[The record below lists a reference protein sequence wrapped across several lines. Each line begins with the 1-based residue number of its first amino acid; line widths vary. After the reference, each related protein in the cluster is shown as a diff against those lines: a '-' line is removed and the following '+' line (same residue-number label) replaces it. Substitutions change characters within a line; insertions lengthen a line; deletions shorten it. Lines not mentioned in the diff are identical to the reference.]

1 MLEIDPQ
8 HYSLDDLLTKRLFRI
23 PQYQRAYSWERKQRS
38 DLFEDINRSFRADD
52 GRKHFMAT
60 IVGLRRDMKTIITDE
75 HQVIEI
81 VDGQQRIT
89 TLVLLLKAISK
100 ALDPSDAIERRVRT
114 DIEEI
119 LVKPDSASLLLLQT
133 NHDTSNFF
141 RNYIL
146 NAQSES
152 IQSAKTLA
160 DRELLAAIGEC
171 ESFVQQWAKDGNSL
185 TDLVGHLKNRL
196 TFIFHEISDESA
208 VYSVFEVLNSRGL
221 AVSWFD
227 RLKSM
232 LMSVVF
238 DSDSG
243 NNQELIDEIH
253 STWSNIYR
261 AVGLRLGVST
271 ESLRFAAT
279 LRAESRPSKP
289 LNAEDAV
296 STLLVQS
303 QTAAEAIETSDWL
316 LAVTESV
323 DRLHADR
330 RRSAVTQI
338 AHARLV
344 AVALNLRDDIADED
358 KQKILSRWEK
368 VTFRIYG
375 IYGKDARSA
384 VGDYVRL
391 AWDIENRGLSAERI
405 MSAISSIGKP
415 YPSTERT
422 VADELGG
429 VNVYG
434 ERLSLGELRYF
445 FNRYEEHLA
454 REAGQNFDN
463 EQWNRIWE
471 ANAADSIEHIL
482 PQRADVEHIHWLGN
496 LTLLPPKLNSK
507 LQDRGPKVKAQAY
520 RKTGLLVA
528 EDAARR
534 VRTKGRWSKQKILR
548 REREMLRWA
557 AREWAG

>member
-1 MLEIDPQ
+1 MVEIDPQ
-8 HYSLDDLLTKRLFRI
+8 HHSLDDLLSKRLFRI
-23 PQYQRAYSWERKQRS
+23 PEYQRAYSWGRKQRS
-38 DLFEDINRSFRADD
+38 DLFEDINRSFCAGDD
-52 GRKHFMAT
+52 RKHFMAT
-60 IVGLRRDMKTIITDE
+60 IVGLRRGMKRIITDE
-75 HQVIEI
+75 YQVIEV

-100 ALDPSDAIERRVRT
+100 ALDPSDAIEFRVRT
-114 DIEEI
+114 EIEETLI
-119 LVKPDSASLLLLQT
+119 KPDSASLLLLQT
-133 NHDTSNFF
+133 NHDTSKSF
-141 RNYIL
+141 RNYIQKG
-146 NAQSES
+146 QSDS
-152 IQSAKTLA
+152 IRLARTLA
-160 DRELLAAIGEC
+160 DRELLAAIRDC
-171 ESFVQQWAKDGNSL
+171 ESFVQQWSKDGHSL

-196 TFIFHEISDESA
+196 TFIFHEISDESV

-243 NNQELIDEIH
+243 NNQELIREIH

-261 AVGLRLGVST
+261 AVGLRLGLST

-279 LRAESRPSKP
+279 LRAANRPSKP

-296 STLLVQS
+296 STLLAQAQS
-303 QTAAEAIETSDWL
+303 AADAIETSGWL

-323 DRLHADR
+323 DKLRADR

-358 KQKILSRWEK
+358 KEKILTRWEK

-384 VGDYVRL
+384 VGNYVRL
-391 AWDIENRGLSAERI
+391 AWDIKNRDLSVEQI
-405 MSAISSIGKP
+405 VSALSKIGKP
-415 YPSTERT
+415 YPST
-422 VADELGG
+422 VQSVVNELGR

-434 ERLSLGELRYF
+434 ERLSLIELRYF

-454 REAGQNFDN
+454 RKAGQNFDN

-471 ANAADSIEHIL
+471 ANAADSVEHIL
-482 PQRADVEHIHWLGN
+482 PQSTDFEHIHWLGN
-496 LTLLPPKLNSK
+496 LTLLPPRLNSK
-507 LQDRGPKVKAQAY
+507 LQDRGPKEKARDY

-534 VRTKGRWSKQKILR
+534 VRTRGRWSKLKIVN
-548 REREMLRWA
+548 REREILRWA
-557 AREWAG
+557 AKEWAD